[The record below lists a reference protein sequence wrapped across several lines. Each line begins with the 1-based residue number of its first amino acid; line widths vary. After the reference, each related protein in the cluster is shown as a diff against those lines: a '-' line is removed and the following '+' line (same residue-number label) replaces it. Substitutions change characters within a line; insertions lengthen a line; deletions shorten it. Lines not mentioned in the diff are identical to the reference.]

1 MHAHTSA
8 SVLPSDLPPS
18 QGAGAAEEQELGR
31 PHPLS
36 AGVRPDEQ
44 SEQGFED
51 PYEVLEEEEEM
62 ERGAEGGGG
71 RGEPGTL

>member
-1 MHAHTSA
+1 MTCLLLAI
-8 SVLPSDLPPS
+8 PPS
-18 QGAGAAEEQELGR
+18 LGAGAAETQKLGR
-31 PHPLS
+31 SCPLS
-36 AGVRPDEQ
+36 AAVRPNEQ

-51 PYEVLEEEEEM
+51 PQEVIKEKEEM